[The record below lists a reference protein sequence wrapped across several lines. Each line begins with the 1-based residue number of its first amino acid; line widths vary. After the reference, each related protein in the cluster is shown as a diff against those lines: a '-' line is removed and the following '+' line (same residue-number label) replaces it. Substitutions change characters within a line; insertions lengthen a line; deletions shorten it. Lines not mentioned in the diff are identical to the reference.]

1 MNGRKQIGK
10 YLSYKMAFE
19 RLEESL
25 TEGWLLEALALEE
38 SIISDRLMSISRTR
52 GINTNARESLKRL
65 IEKVKKALVNTG
77 NLSNDD
83 LFKELDDWREQRNE
97 CIHSLCQANDESQS
111 ERSTEVFSEKLWNA
125 SRRGYE
131 LAELVRDLASQIKRH

>member
-38 SIISDRLMSISRTR
+38 SIISDRLMSISRTQ
-52 GINTNARESLKRL
+52 GVNTNARVSLK
-65 IEKVKKALVNTG
+65 
-77 NLSNDD
+77 D
-83 LFKELDDWREQRNE
+83 
-97 CIHSLCQANDESQS
+97 
-111 ERSTEVFSEKLWNA
+111 
-125 SRRGYE
+125 
-131 LAELVRDLASQIKRH
+131 